1 MGIAQN
7 PTPPAP
13 KYGKIETTNTMTIRN
28 RHDMVLVTALS
39 FNRPVHWVDVQRQLA
54 ANGFGD
60 VPKGTVTSVLS
71 TASKHHGTLVKLPRQ
86 FRQVV
91 HIDGEEIPVAMY
103 CRPNLADKL
112 LSDDG
117 AEPVQLSIPVPGEMV
132 EQVKPLP
139 VDPDI
144 VDAIVEKVVERL
156 AVNRDIIWHPGKS
169 CAIDPDMIELTGLE

>member
-1 MGIAQN
+1 MGIAQT
-7 PTPPAP
+7 PTPNAP

-39 FNRPVHWVDVQRQLA
+39 FNRPVHWVDIQRQLA
-54 ANGFGD
+54 DNGFGD

-86 FRQVV
+86 YRQVV

-112 LSDDG
+112 LADD
-117 AEPVQLSIPVPGEMV
+117 EPETPEPIQLSIPVPGEMV
-132 EQVKPLP
+132 EQVEPLP

-144 VDAIVEKVVERL
+144 VDAIVQKVVERL
-156 AVNRDIIWHPGKS
+156 AVIK
-169 CAIDPDMIELTGLE
+169 